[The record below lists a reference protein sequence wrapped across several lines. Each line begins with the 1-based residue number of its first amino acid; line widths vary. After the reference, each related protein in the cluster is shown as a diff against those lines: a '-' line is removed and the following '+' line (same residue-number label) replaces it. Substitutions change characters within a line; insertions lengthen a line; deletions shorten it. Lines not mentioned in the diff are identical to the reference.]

1 MSDRKK
7 FSALFQKQ
15 IALPSDH
22 GSWVFL
28 LSPFLIGVFA
38 AGRWSD
44 ELPFL
49 FIGLLAA
56 FFLRQ
61 PAAFAVK
68 ALSKRRSRRLLPASI
83 FWLSIYSLVGLI
95 AVAYLIWADF
105 GYLLWLA
112 IPGFLVFGWHLWLV
126 SQRSERY
133 QMGIDVIASGVLALS
148 APAAYWVC
156 LGHSDWIGWI
166 LWLLSWLQS
175 ASSIVYAFL
184 RLQQRRLEHPPSKE
198 IKWQIGR
205 RALLYSSFNLLFSI
219 ILTLTSS
226 LSRWLWIPYLIQF
239 TETFWGIT
247 HPAVGIKPTQIGIR
261 QLIISTIFTI
271 AFIIVWT
278 L

>member
-1 MSDRKK
+1 MSDSQKI
-7 FSALFQKQ
+7 SSLFQKQ

-28 LSPFLIGVFA
+28 LSPFFIGVFA
-38 AGRWSD
+38 AGKWSD

-49 FIGLLAA
+49 FLGLIAA

-61 PAAFAVK
+61 PAALAVK
-68 ALSKRRSRRLLPASI
+68 ALSKRRSRRLLPAAI
-83 FWLSIYSLVGLI
+83 FWLSIYSLIGLI
-95 AVAYLIWADF
+95 AVTHLIWADF

-156 LGHSDWIGWI
+156 LGYSDWIGWF

-175 ASSIVYAFL
+175 AASIVYAFL
-184 RLQQRRLEHPPSKE
+184 RLQQRRLDQSPSKD

-205 RALLYSSFNLLFSI
+205 RALLYSGFNLLFSTGI
-219 ILTLTSS
+219 SITTG
-226 LSRWLWIPYLIQF
+226 LSTWLWIPFLIQF
-239 TETFWGIT
+239 TETVWGIT
-247 HPAVGIKPTQIGIR
+247 HPAIGIKPAQIGIR
-261 QLIISTIFTI
+261 QLVISTIFTI
-271 AFIIVWT
+271 TFIIAWT
-278 L
+278 F